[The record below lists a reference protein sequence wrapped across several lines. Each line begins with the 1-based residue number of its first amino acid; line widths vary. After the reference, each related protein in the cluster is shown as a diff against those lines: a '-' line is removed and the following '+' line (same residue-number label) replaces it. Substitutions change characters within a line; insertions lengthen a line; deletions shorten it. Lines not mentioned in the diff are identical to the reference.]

1 MLIVEKRISGVRANT
16 CYVGEMKEI
25 FQFWAQICFL
35 ATPLAR
41 CPLAVVQRNDPNLST
56 SASVALPMSRTT
68 CCTPPYPCSWSMGL
82 CVQLCHPMCSYD
94 RISRRDDP
102 FSLWTIKC
110 PMIVN
115 RGWKSAKMG
124 DKWTHQCSFG
134 NQCSFRG
141 CCELGEWLV
150 IVVSSSSRGGEGGL
164 SWALGGRPIV
174 SKSKIAKRGISKYLT
189 LWNIKGTQGIQG
201 AHRGA
206 SIHIAGATK
215 GTALASPL
223 HTKTSSF
230 LILHVGAA
238 EVLFSIQFRRNAS
251 SPLVS
256 ISTYDWK
263 PWKFRRRWEGICSI
277 YLPKIYF
284 VRLLKL
290 IFGENLQRNVQ
301 LHRLHF

>member
-1 MLIVEKRISGVRANT
+1 
-16 CYVGEMKEI
+16 MKEI

-82 CVQLCHPMCSYD
+82 CVQLCRPMCSYD

-150 IVVSSSSRGGEGGL
+150 IGEGSNASFSGKQQD
-164 SWALGGRPIV
+164 GEI
-174 SKSKIAKRGISKYLT
+174 RGIQCILESN
-189 LWNIKGTQGIQG
+189 WC
-201 AHRGA
+201 
-206 SIHIAGATK
+206 
-215 GTALASPL
+215 P
-223 HTKTSSF
+223 TKTHSGERSHTF
-230 LILHVGAA
+230 L
-238 EVLFSIQFRRNAS
+238 
-251 SPLVS
+251 
-256 ISTYDWK
+256 
-263 PWKFRRRWEGICSI
+263 
-277 YLPKIYF
+277 
-284 VRLLKL
+284 
-290 IFGENLQRNVQ
+290 
-301 LHRLHF
+301 RLHLNT

>member
-1 MLIVEKRISGVRANT
+1 MILIVEKRISGVRANT

-82 CVQLCHPMCSYD
+82 CVQLCRPMCSYD

-150 IVVSSSSRGGEGGL
+150 IVVSSSSRGGYPGT
-164 SWALGGRPIV
+164 GRTTH
-174 SKSKIAKRGISKYLT
+174 SL
-189 LWNIKGTQGIQG
+189 
-201 AHRGA
+201 
-206 SIHIAGATK
+206 
-215 GTALASPL
+215 
-223 HTKTSSF
+223 
-230 LILHVGAA
+230 
-238 EVLFSIQFRRNAS
+238 
-251 SPLVS
+251 
-256 ISTYDWK
+256 
-263 PWKFRRRWEGICSI
+263 
-277 YLPKIYF
+277 
-284 VRLLKL
+284 
-290 IFGENLQRNVQ
+290 
-301 LHRLHF
+301 